1 MTRTAILVEGNPS
14 WIHASRVKR
23 TPNLL
28 IGEQDGFRDRPDDFR
43 HAQMTSGTTQ
53 MTSEM
58 TTHPP
63 SRRRIKM
70 SPDSKPVINCKLQMK
85 YIFLTCS
92 FFILFCGFS
101 ILNLL

>member
-23 TPNLL
+23 APNLL
-28 IGEQDGFRDRPDDFR
+28 IGERDDFR

-70 SPDSKPVINCKLQMK
+70 CPDSKPVMNCEIQMK